1 MTYLFIG
8 DQKRETQRSGELG
21 LSPLRILMLRTRY
34 GKYVD
39 GLRTEVALPVAGL
52 NIGSLGVEETGAL
65 GNSHCEARRGG
76 YRDINTE

>member
-1 MTYLFIG
+1 
-8 DQKRETQRSGELG
+8 
-21 LSPLRILMLRTRY
+21 MLRTSY

-39 GLRTEVALPVAGL
+39 GLRTEVALPVAEL
-52 NIGSLGVEETGAL
+52 NIGSLGAEETGAL